1 MHNIKEIRKDF
12 NVFAKSLE
20 KRSINVDFKNLQ
32 KLDEQNRELIQKKE
46 ALEKEKKNISKSKD
60 EAMFKRS
67 KEISLDL
74 EKISENQKNVKSEL
88 DNILSNIPNI
98 PHSDV
103 PNGKDENDNIEISK
117 SGKIPNFDFKP
128 KSHYELGEK

>member
-1 MHNIKEIRKDF
+1 MHNIKEIRKEF

-46 ALEKEKKNISKSKD
+46 ALEKEKKDISKSKD

-74 EKISENQKNVKSEL
+74 EKISDKQKKVKIEL

-98 PHSDV
+98 PHPDV
-103 PNGKDENDNIEISK
+103 PNGKDDNDNM
-117 SGKIPNFDFKP
+117 
-128 KSHYELGEK
+128 